1 MNDSIKLFDP
11 ESIPF
16 GKLSPNYMYE
26 MYIKTDNVKTMS
38 VISYAYAGL
47 VGPGGVRNYIL
58 KAAPK
63 EAKNIALD
71 TLTHNQDEIFM
82 TSLRRAL
89 KEKYKDP
96 NMRKALLSTGNN
108 FLVCTTPEGI
118 NLYGEELM
126 KIRSDLFKQ
135 QYDDIKKNEKIT
147 QEYIYSI
154 YLTLEYL
161 ILSGD
166 NDLNIFKGLQLKEIE
181 DKLNKMNIFV
191 SKKSLPPIISPEL
204 QKIFRE
210 PQIMVDSLQKLYLE
224 KYYQAHQEKIKLDVM
239 VKYINEI
246 LDKYFADKNLSKNE
260 EREQR
265 AQMKNNFFL
274 SLTPNEKEE
283 FLERIYALNTKMV
296 VDSKENIGTRVFKFG
311 SDDESNNESNDESND
326 VTEDMIK
333 EQISIFLND
342 SDLSQ
347 INMNSVFQNIEA
359 TFGDSVLKIFKN
371 FIREEVKRQ
380 INEMAEKNKEVVE
393 EIKNTPTV
401 KKRRVGKP
409 PKLSKNDFFDK
420 ILQEAREKRTQEAK
434 DYIAN
439 INEPYY
445 NTFFQAEMNAK
456 PKNFDPK
463 PLTHDQMLKIIEP
476 QVKTSPAKEL
486 SVNKPVLVITEE
498 DVNSPY
504 KAYFIDIDNFVYPTV
519 IHYIRA
525 KLLESCVICQSG
537 NIFKGAIAHN
547 LIMLDPLGNS
557 RDYMNYKNFV
567 ELETLYHNTK
577 QDYIDYTLQKRSEL
591 ALEYKFNIN
600 IFECLLVASNPKK
613 LVYNNIN
620 ENVLGIGKGKG
631 QNYIGIKM
639 EEIRSKLIN
648 KGVQPCALET
658 EDTRVKMDDVF
669 NNPQEKE
676 WIFGKL
682 HEIVFLT
689 TVIKSYEKLKKKVDN
704 DNIDLDD
711 VNFVLEHIYKN
722 CNKLETKIKAL
733 RGFINKSGYPNKP
746 PKDFVIYIKNLIKGG
761 SFQGG
766 AISRLWH
773 YALFLKE
780 GVEILIKNQ
789 NKMIVYDFN
798 TELAELVRKNYQE
811 VTTQQIIEA
820 YKKILDC
827 LRDYCINGFGSGIKG
842 SYHITID
849 DLTTANNIINFSNK
863 IITGEK
869 KVSSKE
875 LSNVLS
881 FYTNNQNDINMLE
894 PILNDFISSQITL
907 KEENKDNNIAIS
919 SRIVLFSNTKV

>member
-82 TSLRRAL
+82 SSLRRAL
-89 KEKYKDP
+89 KEKYKDG

-108 FLVCTTPEGI
+108 FLVCTTPDGI

-135 QYDDIKKNEKIT
+135 QYDDLKKNEKIT
-147 QEYIYSI
+147 QEYIYSV

-166 NDLNIFKGLQLKEIE
+166 NDLNIFKGLQVKQIE
-181 DKLNKMNIFV
+181 DKLNQMNIFL
-191 SKKSLPPIISPEL
+191 SKKSLPPKISPEL
-204 QKIFRE
+204 QKIFQD
-210 PQIMVDSLQKLYLE
+210 PQIMVDSLQNLYLNA
-224 KYYQAHQEKIKLDVM
+224 YYQAHQEKVKLNEM

-265 AQMKNNFFL
+265 AQMKNNFFS
-274 SLTPNEKEE
+274 SLTPKEKEE
-283 FLERIYALNTKMV
+283 FLERIYALKTKMV

-311 SDDESNNESNDESND
+311 SDDESNDESND

-333 EQISIFLND
+333 EQISFFLND

-347 INMNSVFQNIEA
+347 INMKSVFQNIEV
-359 TFGDSVLKIFKN
+359 TFGGSVVKNFKS
-371 FIREEVKRQ
+371 FIREEVKKQ
-380 INEMAEKNKEVVE
+380 IEEMAEKSEVE
-393 EIKNTPTV
+393 EAVENSPIVKNKTRA
-401 KKRRVGKP
+401 KKT
-409 PKLSKNDFFDK
+409 KLSKNDFFDK
-420 ILQEAREKRTQEAK
+420 ILQEAREARIQDAK
-434 DYIAN
+434 DYMAN

-445 NTFFQAEMNAK
+445 NTFFQTEMNVK
-456 PKNFDPK
+456 PKKFEPR
-463 PLTHDQMLKIIEP
+463 PLTNDQMMNLIES
-476 QVKTSPAKEL
+476 QVNTSPTTNN
-486 SVNKPVLVITEE
+486 SVSKPVLVITEE

-519 IHYIRA
+519 IHYIKA
-525 KLLESCVICQSG
+525 KLLESCVISQSG

-567 ELETLYHNTK
+567 ELDTIYYKTK

-600 IFECLLVASNPKK
+600 IFACLLVASNPKK

-620 ENVLGIGKGKG
+620 ENVLGIGKDNG

-639 EEIRSKLIN
+639 EEIRTKLIE
-648 KGVQPCALET
+648 KGVKPCALET
-658 EDTRVKMDDVF
+658 EDTRIKMDDIF
-669 NNPQEKE
+669 KNPQEKE

-689 TVIKSYEKLKKKVDN
+689 TVIKSYEKSKKMVDN

-711 VNFVLEHIYKN
+711 INFVLDHIYQN

-733 RGFINKSGYPNKP
+733 RGFIDKSGYPTKP
-746 PKDFVIYIKNLIKGG
+746 PKDFVMYIKNLIKDG
-761 SFQGG
+761 SFQGR
-766 AISRLWH
+766 AISRLWE
-773 YALFLKE
+773 YALFVKE

-789 NKMIVYDFN
+789 TKMIVYDFN
-798 TELAELVRKNYQE
+798 AELSELVRKNYQE
-811 VTTQQIIEA
+811 VTVQQIIEA

-827 LRDYCINGFGSGIKG
+827 LRDYCLNGFGSGIKG

-849 DLTTANNIINFSNK
+849 DLVTANHIINFSNK
-863 IITGEK
+863 IVSGQK
-869 KVSSKE
+869 KVSSKD
-875 LSNVLS
+875 LSKVLS
-881 FYTNNQNDINMLE
+881 FYTTNQNDINILE
-894 PILNDFISSQITL
+894 PILNEFISSQIIL

-919 SRIVLFSNTKV
+919 SRIVLFSNMKV